1 MTTRAATGPSRG
13 RPASSRA
20 GQVAV
25 VTGAA
30 SGIGRAIAGQLIAQG
45 ASVVLAD
52 RDEAGLAATAA
63 DLEAAGTGR
72 AVAVPLD
79 VTDAAAVGV
88 AFDRVVAEHGRLDLV
103 FNNAGIAVAGS
114 TEALSAAHWNAAID
128 VNLRGVVHGVSA
140 AYPIMLRAG
149 RGHIVNTA
157 SLAGLAI
164 PPRMGPYVTTK
175 WAVVGLS
182 LALRVE
188 AARHG
193 VRVSALCP
201 GFVDTPLLTNVNP
214 GLAPLDAA
222 EPARRIAAS
231 GRALDVDRLARD
243 ALRGVARNR
252 ALIITPAS
260 ARLVWRVGR
269 FAPPAVTVALT
280 RLAAR

>member
-1 MTTRAATGPSRG
+1 VNRV
-13 RPASSRA
+13 

-30 SGIGRAIAGQLIAQG
+30 SGIGRAIAVRLLAQG
-45 ASVVLAD
+45 ARVVLAD
-52 RDEAGLAATAA
+52 RDEAGLTTVMAGLDPAGRDRA
-63 DLEAAGTGR
+63 EAA
-72 AVAVPLD
+72 PLD
-79 VTDAAAVGV
+79 VTDAAAVRT
-88 AFDRVVAEHGRLDLV
+88 AFAAAAAAHGRLDLV

-114 TEALSAAHWNAAID
+114 TQALSLEHWNAAID

-164 PPRMGPYVTTK
+164 PPRMIPYVTTK

-193 VRVSALCP
+193 VRVSVLCP
-201 GFVDTPLLTNVNP
+201 GFVDTPMLTNVNP

-222 EPARRIAAS
+222 EPARRVATG
-231 GRALDVDRLARD
+231 GRALDVDRLAGD

-252 ALIITPAS
+252 ALIVTPAS
-260 ARLVWRVGR
+260 ARLVWRLGR

-280 RLAAR
+280 RLVAR